1 MSINS
6 FEQSY
11 VGSSS
16 WYAYWNNCSKDEIIK
31 ELEMILKKRDKAM
44 TKLINSILNS
54 DAVLSES
61 CDYNCPAT
69 DICLKYENI
78 SCSETINIWAN
89 M

>member
-1 MSINS
+1 MPI
-6 FEQSY
+6 
-11 VGSSS
+11 G
-16 WYAYWNNCSKDEIIK
+16 IIVLK
-31 ELEMILKKRDKAM
+31 TKSLKNWRGYLKKRDKAM

-61 CDYNCPAT
+61 CDNSCPAT
-69 DICLKYENI
+69 NICLKYGNI